1 MQDKL
6 KEMTDTIRNLTRA
19 RAFTIASDL
28 PAKEMTA
35 ESLKGTIEKAM
46 GDGDSLQLALI
57 EARATEDVVM
67 ASGESAVIV
76 DYLQLRRDVKQIF
89 EQEATSEADQREA
102 EKEASGEVEGRL
114 DGPRSDRLGNT
125 VRDECWDVAHRR
137 VAGRDLW
144 FHRLLG
150 EASGQEV
157 GRPLREVQ

>member
-89 EQEATSEADQREA
+89 EQEATSESDQREA
-102 EKEASGEVEGRL
+102 EKEASGEVEG
-114 DGPRSDRLGNT
+114 D
-125 VRDECWDVAHRR
+125 
-137 VAGRDLW
+137 
-144 FHRLLG
+144 
-150 EASGQEV
+150 
-157 GRPLREVQ
+157 